1 MSLTSYNGWTAS
13 KDQAEIGIKSYA
25 IPGTQLKIRCAEAVA
40 PLIVGFCK
48 EFNELIEPLDG
59 GQLDDWGYCFRM
71 VRGSTDRLSNHAS
84 GTAVDLNATK
94 HILGKI
100 GTFPAEKVPMLKAL
114 AKKYALTW
122 GGSDNWKRKDEMH
135 FEINASP
142 KKVRELI
149 EALGLGE
156 K

>member
-1 MSLTSYNGWTAS
+1 MDLVSYNGWKAS
-13 KDQAEIGIKSYA
+13 AKPESIHVKSYA

-59 GQLDDWGYCFRM
+59 GQLDDWGYAFRM
-71 VRGSTDRLSNHAS
+71 VRGSTDKLSNHAS

-100 GTFPAEKVPMLKAL
+100 GTFPVEKVPMIRAL
-114 AKKYALTW
+114 AKKYGLFW
-122 GGSDNWKRKDEMH
+122 GGEYKNRADEQH
-135 FEINASP
+135 FEINVSP
-142 KKVRELI
+142 KKVSELI
-149 EALGLGE
+149 KALGLGE